1 MPPTKKSYGVICCR
15 QSVDGVQIMMIKK
28 STTYHFCE
36 FVAGHYRK
44 HNESHLI
51 KLFNNMTYYEK
62 MDILSLKFQNMWY
75 RIYRENPDN
84 VFIQGNTN
92 VWASSY
98 LRKKNKF
105 ETTFLHDSG
114 SRLKR
119 LIANSSNVETEW
131 EFPKGR
137 KDHSDESDVETGI
150 REFNEETGV
159 RDDQYKI
166 LWNIQPYIMSYID
179 FGTKYQNQYYYAS
192 AIGKWEPDYKFYNK
206 HQVSEVSAV
215 QWLTKTDLAHM
226 KLENIVFQR
235 LTLCFSKVIKKFKSS
250 KNNKS
255 ISSDILVTQR
265 PTQIN
270 KTMTFANIV
279 QNASN
284 GISKSSSNN
293 NDKNVTKVNSVKYN
307 KYKNKQP
314 QIIEQTTPSYISKS

>member
-1 MPPTKKSYGVICCR
+1 MSPIKKSYGIICCR
-15 QSVDGVQIMMIKK
+15 HSVEGVQIMMIKK

-137 KDHSDESDVETGI
+137 KDNFDESDIETGI
-150 REFNEETGV
+150 REFNEETGI

-206 HQVSEVSAV
+206 YQVSEVSAV
-215 QWLTKTDLAHM
+215 KWLTKTDLVHM
-226 KLENIVFQR
+226 KLENVVFQR
-235 LTLCFSKVIKKFKSS
+235 LIRCFSKIIKKFKSS
-250 KNNKS
+250 INNKS
-255 ISSDILVTQR
+255 IYSDLIVTPR
-265 PTQIN
+265 PTPIN
-270 KTMTFANIV
+270 KTMTFANVV
-279 QNASN
+279 QNAS
-284 GISKSSSNN
+284 SDKKEYSSN
-293 NDKNVTKVNSVKYN
+293 KKYVPIFN
-307 KYKNKQP
+307 RNKNKINKQ
-314 QIIEQTTPSYISKS
+314 QKVIEKTIPSYI